1 MKSIVVFFDDNNVSR
16 QNEAVFDGKSA
27 VELSMAWAKCVSDSV
42 VTVKAETVTGLL
54 EKIKAAC
61 DEKGA
66 DYVIYSYNDLP
77 FLNKSLTEELKQT
90 HEKYSAE
97 YTFADGYP
105 YGFSPELI
113 DKGTLGILC
122 ELSKTVQESEG
133 KKPVCRESIFNLIK
147 TDINSFEVETV
158 LAPED
163 FRLFRFAFHCGKKE
177 NFIACERLFE
187 AVKAGGTGKN
197 DAATMGA
204 IGDIPAPG
212 LSQIAAKNPGILKTV
227 PGFYNIQ
234 IADNCRGTCIYCPYG
249 ACYKEKNGITPEKSD
264 NVMKFEDFSA
274 LTDKIAQFSGEAVI
288 GLSAWGE
295 PFKHPEVLKMIE
307 KVLSYKGLSVFLET
321 DGLAVDETLCTALA
335 ELVKNAEER
344 TNGWQKIM
352 VAVSVDAFTAETYKK
367 MHGISGN
374 SGENGGDNPFEKAV
388 ASIKLLSQ
396 ALPGAV
402 YPQFVRTNDNEEE
415 LESFFRYWNEKSNA
429 SGGNQIIQKYDDF
442 AGLLP
447 ECKPADLSPIERN
460 VCWHLRRDMTIL
472 SNGDIPFCKEYVLS
486 GIIGNAFKE
495 DLETIW
501 KKTDSVLLEQMNNQ
515 YNGKC
520 RNCDEYYTYN
530 F

>member
-1 MKSIVVFFDDNNVSR
+1 MKSIVVFFDDNNLFR
-16 QNEAVFDGKSA
+16 QQKAVFDGKSA
-27 VELSMAWAKCVSDSV
+27 IELSMAWAKSLSDTV
-42 VTVKAETVTGLL
+42 VTVKAECVTELL
-54 EKIKAAC
+54 EKMQATCKENA
-61 DEKGA
+61 A

-77 FLNKSLTEELKQT
+77 FLNKSLTEELKQS
-90 HEKYSAE
+90 HERYSAE

-133 KKPVCRESIFNLIK
+133 EKPVCRESIFNLIK

-187 AVKAGGTGKN
+187 AVKTKLAGKSETT
-197 DAATMGA
+197 ASEAA
-204 IGDIPAPG
+204 IGDIPALE

-234 IADNCRGTCIYCPYG
+234 IADNCHGTCVHCPYG
-249 ACYKEKNGITPEKSD
+249 ACYKEKNGITPEKADKLMSI
-264 NVMKFEDFSA
+264 EDFST
-274 LTDKIAQFSGEAVI
+274 LVDKIAQFSGEAVI

-295 PFKHPEVLKMIE
+295 ALNHPQILKMIE

-321 DGLAVDETLCTALA
+321 EGLAVDEKFSSDLA
-335 ELVKNAEER
+335 ELVNKAEER
-344 TNGWQKIM
+344 SNGWQKVMI
-352 VAVSVDAFTAETYKK
+352 AVSIDAFTAQTYKK
-367 MHGISGN
+367 IHGISGN
-374 SGENGGDNPFEKAV
+374 SEENYFEKAV
-388 ASIKLLSQ
+388 ESIKLLSQ

-415 LESFFRYWNEKSNA
+415 LESFFRYWNEKSNP

-472 SNGDIPFCKEYVLS
+472 TNGDIPFCKEYVLS

-495 DLETIW
+495 DLESIW

-520 RNCDEYYTYN
+520 RDCDEYYTFN

>member
-1 MKSIVVFFDDNNVSR
+1 MKSIVVFFDDNNVFR
-16 QNEAVFDGKSA
+16 QQEAVFDGKSA
-27 VELSMAWAKCVSDSV
+27 LELSMAWAKSLSDTV
-42 VTVKAETVTGLL
+42 VTVKAECVTELL
-54 EKIKAAC
+54 EKMYAAC
-61 DEKGA
+61 EEKAA

-77 FLNKSLTEELKQT
+77 FLNKGLTEELKQS
-90 HEKYSAE
+90 HERYSAE

-133 KKPVCRESIFNLIK
+133 KKPVCRESIFTLIK
-147 TDINSFEVETV
+147 TDINSFEVETL

-177 NFIACERLFE
+177 NFIACQRLYE
-187 AVKAGGTGKN
+187 SVKAGGAEKAKN
-197 DAATMGA
+197 AG
-204 IGDIPAPG
+204 IGDISVLE
-212 LSQIAAKNPGILKTV
+212 LSQLAAKNPGILKTV

-234 IADNCRGTCIYCPYG
+234 VADNCRGTCIYCPYG
-249 ACYKEKNGITPEKSD
+249 ACYKENNGISPEKSD
-264 NVMKFEDFSA
+264 KLMKLEDFSS
-274 LTDKIAQFSGEAVI
+274 LVDKIADFSGEAVL

-295 PFKHPEVLKMIE
+295 PLKHPDILKMIE
-307 KVLSYKGLSVFLET
+307 KVLSYKGFSVFLET
-321 DGLAVDETLCTALA
+321 DGLLVDEKFCTGLGQI
-335 ELVKNAEER
+335 VNKAEER
-344 TNGWQKIM
+344 TNGWQKVMI
-352 VAVSVDAFTAETYKK
+352 AVSLDAFTKETYKK
-367 MHGISGN
+367 MHGITGGS
-374 SGENGGDNPFEKAV
+374 GDNDLKNAFEKAV
-388 ASIKLLSQ
+388 NSIKLLCQ
-396 ALPGAV
+396 VLPGAV

-415 LESFFRYWNEKSNA
+415 LESFFRYWNEKSNP

-472 SNGDIPFCKEYVLS
+472 SNGDVPFCKEYVLS
-486 GIIGNAFKE
+486 GLTGNAFKE

-501 KKTDSVLLEQMNNQ
+501 KKRDSVLLEQMNNQ
-515 YNGKC
+515 YKEKC
-520 RNCDEYYTYN
+520 RDCDEYYTYN

>member
-1 MKSIVVFFDDNNVSR
+1 MKSIVVFFDDNNVRCS
-16 QNEAVFDGKSA
+16 QECVFDGKSA
-27 VELSMAWAKCVSDSV
+27 LELSLAWANSLSETV
-42 VTVKAETVTGLL
+42 VTLKAESVTELL
-54 EKIKAAC
+54 EKIQAAC
-61 DEKGA
+61 EEKAA

-77 FLNKSLTEELKQT
+77 FLNKALTEELMQT
-90 HEKYSAE
+90 HEKYCAE

-113 DKGTLGILC
+113 DKGTIGILY

-187 AVKAGGTGKN
+187 AVKNKLAGENGRS
-197 DAATMGA
+197 AISA
-204 IGDIPAPG
+204 IGDIPVLE
-212 LSQIAAKNPGILKTV
+212 LSKIAAKNPGILKTV

-234 IADNCRGTCIYCPYG
+234 IADNCRGTCLYCPYG
-249 ACYKEKNGITPEKSD
+249 TCYKEKNGITPEKAD
-264 NVMKFEDFSA
+264 NVMSFEDFSS
-274 LTDKIAQFSGEAVI
+274 LVDKIANFSGEAVI

-295 PFKHPEVLKMIE
+295 PLKHPEVLKMIE
-307 KVLSYKGLSVFLET
+307 KVLSYKGLSVFIET
-321 DGLAVDETLCTALA
+321 EGLAVEEKLCSNLA
-335 ELVKNAEER
+335 ELVNKAEER
-344 TNGWQKIM
+344 SNGWQKVMI
-352 VAVSVDAFTAETYKK
+352 AVSLDAFTVQTYKK
-367 MHGISGN
+367 MHGISDD
-374 SGENGGDNPFEKAV
+374 SKENANENCFEKAV
-388 ASIKLLSQ
+388 ESIKLLSQ

-415 LESFFRYWNEKSNA
+415 LESFFRYWNEKSNP

-472 SNGDIPFCKEYVLS
+472 TNGDIPFCKEYVLS

-515 YNGKC
+515 YKGKC
-520 RNCDEYYTYN
+520 RDCDEYYTYN